1 MRQSPP
7 RLCGGEEP
15 PSVRLRRSLVAVLAA
30 CLFVV
35 CPGAVRAQQRP
46 LVTEDPETVGSG
58 LILIEGGFDIQNS
71 ILFPVSGL
79 EGDLL
84 RFPLLGVSIGVGPF
98 AELQVDGGF
107 YQRMNIKAR
116 HPAPLSSHLDFTGD
130 RTSDVE
136 DAVMAM
142 KIRLVPEGAKRPA
155 VGLRFATRL
164 PNAGNESGLGID
176 TLEFHGTA
184 LIGKTVQSMRVVG
197 NIGLAIMGDPTRGDQ
212 QGDLLTYGL
221 SFARALRQGV
231 EVVAEVNG
239 RYAATY
245 DEDTPPGGE
254 SRATVRLGGRFTTGT
269 VRIDGAVLLGT
280 TPRDPGFGFAAG
292 VTWVFRAFT
301 LP

>member
-1 MRQSPP
+1 MNH
-7 RLCGGEEP
+7 
-15 PSVRLRRSLVAVLAA
+15 RRSNVFGVAA
-30 CLFVV
+30 CLLLVYS
-35 CPGAVRAQQRP
+35 AAAHAQQRP

-71 ILFPVSGL
+71 IFFPVSGL

-84 RFPLLGVSIGVGPF
+84 RVPLLGVSIGVGPF

-107 YQRMNIKAR
+107 YQRMNVKSR
-116 HPAPLSSHLDFTGD
+116 RPAPLSSHLDFTGD
-130 RTSDVE
+130 QTSDVE
-136 DAVMAM
+136 DAVLAM
-142 KIRLVPEGAKRPA
+142 KIRLVPEGSKRPA

-184 LIGKTVQSMRVVG
+184 LIGKTVQSVRLVG

-221 SFARALRQGV
+221 SFARAIKQGV
-231 EVVAEVNG
+231 EVVAEING

-245 DEDTPPGGE
+245 DDDTPPGGE
-254 SRATVRLGGRFTTGT
+254 SRATARVGGRFTTGT
-269 VRIDGAVLLGT
+269 VRFDAAALIGT
-280 TPRDPGFGFAAG
+280 TSRDPGFGFAAG

>member
-1 MRQSPP
+1 VHHRRFAIFGLATS
-7 RLCGGEEP
+7 LLIVY
-15 PSVRLRRSLVAVLAA
+15 SVSAY
-30 CLFVV
+30 
-35 CPGAVRAQQRP
+35 AQQRP

-58 LILIEGGFDIQNS
+58 LILIEGGFDVQHS

-84 RFPLLGVSIGVGPF
+84 RIPLLGVSIGVGPF

-107 YQRMNIKAR
+107 YQRMNVKSR
-116 HPAPLSSHLDFTGD
+116 RPAPLSSHLDFTGD
-130 RTSDVE
+130 RTTDVE

-176 TLEFHGTA
+176 TLEFQGTA
-184 LIGKTVQSMRVVG
+184 LVGKTVESIRVVA

-221 SFARALRQGV
+221 SFARAIRQGV
-231 EVVAEVNG
+231 EIVAEVNG

-254 SRATVRLGGRFTTGT
+254 SRATVRVGGRFTTGT
-269 VRIDGAVLLGT
+269 VRFDAAALIGT
-280 TPRDPGFGFAAG
+280 TPRDPGIGFAAG